1 MIDVLKYV
9 NNGVVEREKIAMD
22 IIYRVILKSDICE
35 LVKEPMIKNAF
46 FGNGYKDKKSQSSW
60 DRDYVDK
67 LSYAVVSEAF
77 NEEYL
82 FYLDEVAEYVSNK
95 EKNSNSKFK
104 MFIEKH
110 PFVSGLIGVVVV
122 GIVIFAVIK
131 MAR

>member
-22 IIYRVILKSDICE
+22 IKYRVILKSDICD
-35 LVKEPMIKNAF
+35 LVKDPVIKSAF
-46 FGNGYKDKKSQSSW
+46 FGNGYADKKSQSSW
-60 DRDYVDK
+60 TRDYVDK

-82 FYLDEVAEYVSNK
+82 FYLDEVAEYVSKK
-95 EKNSNSKFK
+95 EQSSSSILK

-122 GIVIFAVIK
+122 GIVIFAVVK
-131 MAR
+131 MIR